1 MTATEWQA
9 VTEANEGSFT
19 VDLPAGWNH
28 DVRMLRFGTEQRRV
42 VQAAAPDGT
51 VQLFAHDPELP
62 SYYEPASGMFVTP
75 PLQQLAPYVNAE
87 GYVSD
92 YLRVRFGALPGFRV
106 DGIRAE
112 PEIAAQAMRRGTQQG
127 INSLVTAVSARFG
140 WDGFQALL
148 IGSTASMGP
157 LWIADV
163 AVLLCT
169 TGDVEQYRE
178 TLLRVCTSERTSP
191 QWRAMQ
197 NQQFASTMAFNRQQD
212 ALRLNQL
219 QNLHLQRMGDI
230 AAAGAANT
238 QLHEERM
245 RTADAAHASFLD
257 RLNQPFASDGGA
269 GEPPGLDPQHSLINA
284 IREEETVRTA
294 SGEDVQVDTGADRYF
309 VDERNRRWVGAS
321 GSADANDFRAA
332 GLNPDDYQEGQIR
345 R

>member
-9 VTEANEGSFT
+9 VAEANEGSFT
-19 VDLPAGWNH
+19 VDLPAGWKH

-42 VQAAAPDGT
+42 VQAASPDGT

-62 SYYEPASGMFVTP
+62 SYYEPGSGMFVSP
-75 PLQQLAPYVNAE
+75 PLQQVAPYINAE

-92 YLRVRFGALPGFRV
+92 YLRARFGGLPGFRLE
-106 DGIRAE
+106 GIRPE
-112 PEIAAQAMRRGTQQG
+112 PEIAATTMRRGTEQG

-140 WDGFQALL
+140 CQGFEALL
-148 IGSTASMGP
+148 IGSTTSMGP

-169 TGDVEQYRE
+169 AGDVEQYRE
-178 TLLRVCTSERTSP
+178 TLLRVCGSERTNP
-191 QWRAMQ
+191 QWRAVQ

-219 QNLHLQRMGDI
+219 QDLHAQRMGDI

-238 QLHEERM
+238 RLHDERM
-245 RTADAAHASFLD
+245 RTADAAHASFLERLD
-257 RLNQPFASDGGA
+257 RPFAGDADGR
-269 GEPPGLDPQHSLINA
+269 PPGLDPQHSWINMV
-284 IREEETVRTA
+284 REEETVRTA
-294 SGEDVQVDTGADRYF
+294 SGEDVQVDAGADRYF
-309 VDERNRRWVGAS
+309 VDERNRRWVGAT

-332 GLNPDDYQEGQIR
+332 GLNPDDYREGQVR
-345 R
+345 